1 MTTIVTK
8 TAKDEFFRENVW
20 SICLLLLLLERAR
33 ALKGKGAWGLLE
45 RARELLI
52 YLLILPIFMKNQ
64 LLFDVIAPFLM
75 IG

>member
-45 RARELLI
+45 RARE
-52 YLLILPIFMKNQ
+52 
-64 LLFDVIAPFLM
+64 
-75 IG
+75 